1 LGSLLARL
9 LLVVSVA
16 LIPAVGF
23 QVYAEIQARAVR
35 DQLVKTE
42 ALRLVR
48 IVSADQQRIAES
60 AEQVMRVIAG
70 SPVVQENAAQQ
81 ASGQP
86 RIGNQTAT
94 QSCAALLAA
103 VLNDQPRYAAAAVIG
118 VDGHP
123 ICRPP
128 PLDRDEDMSDRDYFR
143 LALQAGSFVIAPYSV
158 GKRSKTEGIHFA
170 MPFRNAARGIAG
182 VVVLDLRIDWLQ
194 QQLAQLELPP
204 GSSTVITDRNGT
216 ILAHLPVKSGAASLT
231 GQKLPPDELALLNPS
246 DTSFN
251 DVTGAD
257 GRALVQVFA
266 ASGVAPASL
275 FIGLR
280 LDRAASFGLVSQ
292 ADRTGLTLIVAGGV
306 LALLLTALLGSR
318 LIRQPVDRLVQVA
331 QRWQD
336 GDLSARSGVAGQRGE
351 FGKLAAAFEA
361 MASALDRRTTALTTA
376 LESTTDS
383 VVVLDRDWRF
393 SFINGRAETLLGTSR
408 GLLGKLLWDV
418 VPELLGTPAEAAFR
432 RAASSGVSAASEF
445 RDPAS
450 GRELECHAYPSA
462 EGLTIFLKDIT
473 QERGMAAALQ
483 QSEALFRAT
492 FEQAAVGMSVGLPD
506 GSLTLV
512 NDRFSD
518 ITGTSAK
525 DLVHGGL
532 AAITHP
538 DDAEICAALPET
550 LFAGDPGHD
559 DHPTANAT
567 LRLLRRDG
575 SIVWVDVF
583 MSLLRDADGQPSRI
597 FSVIE
602 DITERKHA
610 EAALQDSET
619 HLQMAREGAHIGL
632 WDEDLVDG
640 KVFWSEEQWRLHG
653 LEPQSQGLPY
663 ELWIACVHPD
673 DRARVSAERA
683 EHLARLDASYDH
695 EYRVLLPNSRIRW
708 LQNKGKVFRDAD
720 GAALRIVGM
729 TMDITAGRETE
740 AALRRLSTEL
750 EGRVREEVAAR
761 QAAQERAAHAE
772 RMQALGQLA
781 AGIAHDF
788 NNVLQAVMG
797 AATLIERRPDDTAGV
812 RRLARMAAEA
822 VKRGS
827 AVTRRLLTFGRR
839 GDLRTE
845 ALDVAE
851 LLTGVQ
857 EILEHTLGAAIEVR
871 VQVGGVVR
879 PMAADPRQLET
890 VLVNLATNAR
900 DAMPNGGVL
909 TLGAQAEAVG
919 LADLPHPAGLG
930 VGRYVRLTVTD
941 TGVGMDAVTLAR
953 SVQPFFSTKPHGA
966 GTGLG
971 LPMAKSLAEQSGG
984 SFRIESRPGEG
995 THVTIWLPE
1004 AKRQTDRV
1012 APRETPPLV
1021 RAPIYRSGPILVV
1034 DDEELIRETIATQLE
1049 DAGYG
1054 VLVAANGAE
1063 ALALLET
1070 EPAIDALVT
1079 DLSMPGISGLELIR
1093 TAQARHAGL
1102 AAVLLTGYAAEEA
1115 NLTGGGMSGTF
1126 SMLRKPF
1133 REAEILDQL
1142 GAALASRSRRLK
1154 DRLSGS
1160 EV

>member
-1 LGSLLARL
+1 
-9 LLVVSVA
+9 
-16 LIPAVGF
+16 
-23 QVYAEIQARAVR
+23 
-35 DQLVKTE
+35 
-42 ALRLVR
+42 
-48 IVSADQQRIAES
+48 
-60 AEQVMRVIAG
+60 
-70 SPVVQENAAQQ
+70 
-81 ASGQP
+81 
-86 RIGNQTAT
+86 
-94 QSCAALLAA
+94 
-103 VLNDQPRYAAAAVIG
+103 
-118 VDGHP
+118 
-123 ICRPP
+123 
-128 PLDRDEDMSDRDYFR
+128 
-143 LALQAGSFVIAPYSV
+143 
-158 GKRSKTEGIHFA
+158 
-170 MPFRNAARGIAG
+170 
-182 VVVLDLRIDWLQ
+182 
-194 QQLAQLELPP
+194 
-204 GSSTVITDRNGT
+204 
-216 ILAHLPVKSGAASLT
+216 
-231 GQKLPPDELALLNPS
+231 
-246 DTSFN
+246 
-251 DVTGAD
+251 
-257 GRALVQVFA
+257 
-266 ASGVAPASL
+266 
-275 FIGLR
+275 
-280 LDRAASFGLVSQ
+280 
-292 ADRTGLTLIVAGGV
+292 
-306 LALLLTALLGSR
+306 
-318 LIRQPVDRLVQVA
+318 
-331 QRWQD
+331 
-336 GDLSARSGVAGQRGE
+336 
-351 FGKLAAAFEA
+351 
-361 MASALDRRTTALTTA
+361 
-376 LESTTDS
+376 
-383 VVVLDRDWRF
+383 
-393 SFINGRAETLLGTSR
+393 
-408 GLLGKLLWDV
+408 
-418 VPELLGTPAEAAFR
+418 
-432 RAASSGVSAASEF
+432 
-445 RDPAS
+445 
-450 GRELECHAYPSA
+450 
-462 EGLTIFLKDIT
+462 
-473 QERGMAAALQ
+473 
-483 QSEALFRAT
+483 
-492 FEQAAVGMSVGLPD
+492 
-506 GSLTLV
+506 
-512 NDRFSD
+512 
-518 ITGTSAK
+518 
-525 DLVHGGL
+525 
-532 AAITHP
+532 
-538 DDAEICAALPET
+538 
-550 LFAGDPGHD
+550 
-559 DHPTANAT
+559 
-567 LRLLRRDG
+567 
-575 SIVWVDVF
+575 
-583 MSLLRDADGQPSRI
+583 
-597 FSVIE
+597 
-602 DITERKHA
+602 
-610 EAALQDSET
+610 
-619 HLQMAREGAHIGL
+619 
-632 WDEDLVDG
+632 
-640 KVFWSEEQWRLHG
+640 
-653 LEPQSQGLPY
+653 
-663 ELWIACVHPD
+663 
-673 DRARVSAERA
+673 
-683 EHLARLDASYDH
+683 
-695 EYRVLLPNSRIRW
+695 
-708 LQNKGKVFRDAD
+708 
-720 GAALRIVGM
+720 
-729 TMDITAGRETE
+729 
-740 AALRRLSTEL
+740 
-750 EGRVREEVAAR
+750 
-761 QAAQERAAHAE
+761 
-772 RMQALGQLA
+772 
-781 AGIAHDF
+781 
-788 NNVLQAVMG
+788 MG